1 MPAVEPTTWLTAA
14 DLAAMLQVSEKTI
27 SRWTLTAG
35 LPALR
40 LGKVTRYERSAV
52 DRWLTRQQQ
61 GRSKRPASTLASA

>member
-1 MPAVEPTTWLTAA
+1 MPGAEPTTWLTAA

-35 LPALR
+35 LPALGI
-40 LGKVTRYERSAV
+40 GKVTRYERSAV

-61 GRSKRPASTLASA
+61 GRSKQAPAPTATA